1 MFCNLLG
8 AAGEECSS
16 GVLPMLPPPSLT
28 TLLSYLYSESDT
40 LSTVA
45 VVTGS
50 LLHIF
55 PHLLSI
61 SRVTILLK
69 LRRMPALSTTPLPP
83 SLPAVPGCAAAAPG
97 NPSS

>member
-16 GVLPMLPPPSLT
+16 GVLPMLPPPSLA

-45 VVTGS
+45 VVV

-61 SRVTILLK
+61 SCDTILLK